1 MAQTRGT
8 TSGRSVLANRTI
20 IGAFAARPVVLT
32 LAVATTWP
40 FQAVPFALAAAPLRT
55 LALVVD
61 DPA

>member
-1 MAQTRGT
+1 MSTPVRIAGIGCQT
-8 TSGRSVLANRTI
+8 
-20 IGAFAARPVVLT
+20 
-32 LAVATTWP
+32 TTWP

>member
-1 MAQTRGT
+1 VPSPWLRSLAV
-8 TSGRSVLANRTI
+8 GRVPTI
-20 IGAFAARPVVLT
+20 VFVVVLT